1 MDDADRPMVMR
12 DFSRTISERSSSRLQ
27 NILAHMR
34 TAQSEILPFSL
45 DAIDGVID
53 IKDHTYLELKQNSR
67 VYPLACAFISRNGKV
82 QSLRFD
88 PHLQD
93 SDADQ
98 DGVLQ
103 VGEADLTTIGLGL
116 FPFNWRGN
124 ELFALHQTV
133 GQPVGTGNS
142 VEIYTSLVLF
152 AHSDE
157 PGVLGQFCSELISM
171 SERTSTGTVNVFE
184 WHPLHQYWMM
194 RSMIRARS
202 IESVVLQRDTKD
214 RLLADVR
221 EFLALDTKQWY
232 REHGIPHKRGYLF
245 HGVPG
250 SGKTSLIQALAG
262 HFEYNVCYIH
272 LTHPHLTDD
281 SLRAA
286 VNQAPKR
293 SLLVIEDI
301 DAIFGRD
308 REKLLKD
315 SPLTFSGLLNSLDG
329 VGKAEG
335 QIFILTTNHRERLNP
350 ALIRNGRADV
360 HVEFTNATDGQIAG
374 MFTRFYQFSSPK
386 LAQEFVARLREAL
399 QGRAVSTAALQ
410 HFFILHR
417 RSSAAQAL
425 DHVKDVVTELE
436 MRADEHELQVR
447 EAEKLRIAKEQKD
460 AELKKQTPVPRP
472 FSESRL

>member
-1 MDDADRPMVMR
+1 MDDADRPSLLR
-12 DFSRTISERSSSRLQ
+12 DLSRAASERSDLRLAQ
-27 NILAHMR
+27 MR
-34 TAQSEILPFSL
+34 VAQSDTLPFSL
-45 DAIDGVID
+45 DAIQETLD
-53 IKDHTYLELKQNSR
+53 IKDYSYLELKQVSR
-67 VYPLACAFISRNGKV
+67 VYPLACAFVSRNGKV
-82 QSLRFD
+82 QSLRYDPNLHDGNHDDDFD
-88 PHLQD
+88 
-93 SDADQ
+93 A
-98 DGVLQ
+98 Q
-103 VGEADLTTIGLGL
+103 VEETDLTTIGLGL
-116 FPFNWRGN
+116 FPFTWRDH

-133 GQPVGTGNS
+133 GQPVGTADK
-142 VEIYTSLVLF
+142 VDLYTSLVIF
-152 AHSDE
+152 AHSDT
-157 PGVLGQFCSELISM
+157 PGLLSQFCNELVAM
-171 SERTSTGTVNVFE
+171 SERTSSDTVNVFE
-184 WHPLHQYWMM
+184 WHALHQYWMM
-194 RSMIRARS
+194 RSLIRARS
-202 IESVVLQRDTKD
+202 IDSVILPENTKD
-214 RLLADVR
+214 RLMGDLR
-221 EFLALDTKQWY
+221 EFLGADTKQWY

-308 REKLLKD
+308 REKRLKD
-315 SPLTFSGLLNSLDG
+315 SNLTFSGLLNSLDG

-360 HVEFTNATDGQIAG
+360 HVEFTNASDQQIAG

-386 LAQEFVARLREAL
+386 LAQEFVEKLRQAL
-399 QGRAVSTAALQ
+399 QGRNVSTAALQ

-417 RSSAAQAL
+417 RSSPSEAV

-436 MRADEHELQVR
+436 MRAEEEDFETKEKEMKRREKENLAK
-447 EAEKLRIAKEQKD
+447 EAERQKQ
-460 AELKKQTPVPRP
+460 ASAPV
-472 FSESRL
+472 SRL

>member
-1 MDDADRPMVMR
+1 MDDADRPVLMR
-12 DFSRTISERSSSRLQ
+12 NFSRTISDRSNSRLQ
-27 NILAHMR
+27 NALEHTR
-34 TAQSEILPFSL
+34 SAQSDTLPFSL
-45 DAIDGVID
+45 DAIDAVLD
-53 IKDHTYLELKQNSR
+53 IKDYNYLELKQASR

-82 QSLRFD
+82 QSLRYD
-88 PHLQD
+88 PHLHDGD
-93 SDADQ
+93 SDSEA
-98 DGVLQ
+98 GTQ
-103 VGEADLTTIGLGL
+103 VDALDLTTIGLGL
-116 FPFNWRGN
+116 FPFTWRN
-124 ELFALHQTV
+124 RELYALHQTV
-133 GQPVGTGNS
+133 GLPVGTGNG

-152 AHSDE
+152 AHTDA
-157 PGVLGQFCSELISM
+157 PGALGQFCNELVAL
-171 SERTSTGTVNVFE
+171 SERTSAGTVNVFE

-194 RSMIRARS
+194 RSLVRARS
-202 IESVVLQRDTKD
+202 IDSVVLPADPKE
-214 RLLADVR
+214 RLLADLH
-221 EFLALDTKQWY
+221 EFLGPDTKQWY
-232 REHGIPHKRGYLF
+232 RDHGIPHKRGYLF

-250 SGKTSLIQALAG
+250 SGKTSLIQAIAG

-293 SLLVIEDI
+293 SLLVIEDV

-360 HVEFTNATDGQIAG
+360 HVEFTHASDEQIAG
-374 MFTRFYQFSSPK
+374 MFTRFYQFTSPQ
-386 LAQEFVARLREAL
+386 LAHRFVEKLREAL
-399 QGRAVSTAALQ
+399 KGRTVTTAALQ

-417 RSSAAQAL
+417 RSSAAQA
-425 DHVKDVVTELE
+425 VENVQDVVTELE
-436 MRADEHELQVR
+436 MRADEQEFQTK
-447 EAEKLRIAKEQKD
+447 EAEMKRREKEKKEAEAKKNTR
-460 AELKKQTPVPRP
+460 AP
-472 FSESRL
+472 ESRL